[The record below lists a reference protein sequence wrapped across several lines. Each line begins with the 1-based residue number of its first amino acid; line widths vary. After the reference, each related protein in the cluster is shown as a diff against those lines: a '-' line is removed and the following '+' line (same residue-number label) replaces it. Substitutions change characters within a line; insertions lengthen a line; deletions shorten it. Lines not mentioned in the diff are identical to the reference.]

1 MISRLSSLPV
11 PSPADV
17 FFPAF
22 PFVVGTTFGSTGFA
36 FDGAIGVKAR
46 RSEAAADEVRALA
59 AAAGTRDGSGSA
71 FVSGSVFGS
80 GSAFVSGSAFGSGVS
95 TEAALFSTAFSVEDA
110 TLLLLLLLSFFPI
123 Q

>member
-11 PSPADV
+11 PSPADD
-17 FFPAF
+17 FFPVF
-22 PFVVGTTFGSTGFA
+22 PLVVGTTFGGTGFA

-59 AAAGTRDGSGSA
+59 AAAGTRD
-71 FVSGSVFGS
+71 GS